1 MVLTVA
7 FFVALVAGYCL
18 VIARIWQGRSQY
30 DPSSPPAFW
39 PFSLPLWRGV
49 ARAFPIQ
56 GACVLILLGGGIA
69 GDLIGEDGR
78 GYDVAMGIGFAGVLG
93 LFLLA
98 LPITFFNRPRFL
110 VPPHQRD
117 EPGALA
123 EWRRER
129 GTRS

>member
-7 FFVALVAGYCL
+7 FFVALVAGYCF

-30 DPSSPPAFW
+30 DPSRPPAFW

-69 GDLIGEDGR
+69 GVLIGEDGR
-78 GYDVAMGIGFAGVLG
+78 GYDIAMGIGFAGVLG
-93 LFLLA
+93 LFVLA
-98 LPITFFNRPRFL
+98 FPITFFNRPRFL

-129 GTRS
+129 GSS

>member
-7 FFVALVAGYCL
+7 FFVVLVAGYL
-18 VIARIWQGRSQY
+18 FVIARVWQGRSQY

-69 GDLIGEDGR
+69 GDLIGEDGK
-78 GYDVAMGIGFAGVLG
+78 GYDVAMGIGFVGVLG

-98 LPITFFNRPRFL
+98 FPITFFNRPRFL

-129 GTRS
+129 P